1 MRYLVNPL
9 PCPTLKTLPKR
20 TSTGAEL
27 DLVLEKGRKRIAVE
41 CKLSAAPEVG
51 QGFWSAVA
59 DLEINE
65 TWIIAPVKQSYPI
78 KKGVTVAPLMEFI
91 ESHRNS

>member
-1 MRYLVNPL
+1 VNPF

-51 QGFWSAVA
+51 QGFWSALA

-78 KKGVTVAPLMEFI
+78 KKGVTVARLMEFI
-91 ESHRNS
+91 EAHRNS